1 MPYCNEDNAPTDP
14 IYVTYGKNIDQKFQQ
29 QPITVDEAYQLKV
42 RNNIETTFDEA
53 KIVDDIDDGKDSK
66 DNYSG
71 VYLDLINLE
80 IKKRQEPKY
89 PEFKTSRYAYYKEK
103 KVNEYF
109 SFLKNKFY
117 STHEYITPEPYG
129 IDSNYFEISQGDNIV
144 MLKTEDTNAD
154 TARYYLTTREMAKG

>member
-80 IKKRQEPKY
+80 IKKKNLNLVY
-89 PEFKTSRYAYYKEK
+89 KT
-103 KVNEYF
+103 
-109 SFLKNKFY
+109 
-117 STHEYITPEPYG
+117 
-129 IDSNYFEISQGDNIV
+129 
-144 MLKTEDTNAD
+144 
-154 TARYYLTTREMAKG
+154 